1 MCTNAAASPALNEIA
16 QLNDIDQLKTRLRA
30 TWMTG
35 NYDLF
40 ARYMEPDAQL
50 FYKHIGVEPGQSLL
64 DVGCGAGQLALIAAR
79 AGARVTGCDISTNWI
94 ERARERAALEGLDV
108 CFEEGDAE
116 ALPYNDGQFDVV
128 ASLIGAMFAP
138 RPEVVSSEL
147 IRVCRPG
154 GTIAMANWTA
164 RGFVGQMFKLI
175 SRYIAPS
182 GMPSPLLWGDEAVV
196 RERLGKGTTNL
207 HCTVRF
213 YQFEYPFP
221 PERVVEF
228 FRENYG
234 PVSRA
239 FASLAQEEQAQLKE
253 DLVSL
258 WTANNRDE
266 VGGTLVDAEYL
277 EVIAQRCDVT
287 TDIST
292 GRLGKQKQQGRR
304 AELLADRIEE
314 GAVRLEEYVRHL
326 TAKEWKLPVVEGGK
340 PGRTVGVVVHHVAN
354 MYPIEIEVAQKIA
367 GGHPVTHITGDVINS
382 LNGEHATE
390 QANPSK
396 ADTLVLLRENS
407 RQAANAVR
415 NMTDAELDRAAPF
428 SLSFGA
434 PVTAQFV
441 IEDHALRHSWHHLAR
456 IRKAVGQK
464 ELDPSLQLS

>member
-1 MCTNAAASPALNEIA
+1 MSTNAAASPSVNEMTE
-16 QLNDIDQLKTRLRA
+16 LKTRLKT

-35 NYDLF
+35 NYDVF

-50 FYKHIGVEPGQSLL
+50 FYKRIGVQPGEQLL

-108 CFEEGDAE
+108 LFEEGDAE
-116 ALPYNDGQFDVV
+116 DLPYADGQFDVV

-138 RPEVVSSEL
+138 RPELVASEL
-147 IRVCRPG
+147 VRVCRPG
-154 GTIAMANWTA
+154 GKIAMANWTA
-164 RGFVGQMFKLI
+164 HGFVGQMFKLI
-175 SRYIAPS
+175 AKYIAPG

-196 RERLGKGTTNL
+196 RERLGKGTTHL
-207 HCTVRF
+207 HCTQRY

-234 PVSRA
+234 PIRRA
-239 FASLAQEEQAQLKE
+239 FASLAPEEQALLKDE
-253 DLVSL
+253 LVSL
-258 WTANNRDE
+258 WTANNRSE

-277 EVIAQRCDVT
+277 EVIAHRCDVT
-287 TDIST
+287 TDISM
-292 GRLGKQKQQGRR
+292 GRLNKQGQQSRR

-314 GAVRLEEYVRHL
+314 GAVRLEEFARHL
-326 TAKEWKLPVVEGGK
+326 TEAEWNMSVIEGGM
-340 PGRTVGVVVHHVAN
+340 PGRTVGVVVHHVAS
-354 MYPIEIEVAQKIA
+354 MYPIEIGAAQKIA
-367 GGHPVTHITGDVINS
+367 GGHPVTEITGEALDS
-382 LNGEHATE
+382 LNSKHATE

-396 ADTLVLLRENS
+396 ADTFVLLRENS
-407 RQAANAVR
+407 RQAADAVR

-456 IRKAVGQK
+456 IRKVVGQK
-464 ELDPSLQLS
+464 ELDFS